1 MARTID
7 PDLYE
12 GTEDTGAQNGKS
24 AGGWETDTQNASPI
38 GTGAVCGTPGAA
50 YKRHKWDEDIC
61 THCGATKASVTPERT
76 PRSERST
83 GSTRTTKA
91 TSGTIEQIAG
101 LIWMGAGMG
110 LEYLPSKTP
119 VIGIL
124 AEPVKR
130 DDDTEGAPPS
140 VAMGRV
146 MQLEAPIAGARIEK
160 ALRGTMV
167 GKFVNALMNA
177 SGPWAEILPLFIPPL
192 MVGVAA
198 MYPELAER
206 FKGFMVAAMVPVLV
220 EASKMAEQQAKL
232 MGQFE
237 DVSAERIA
245 QASALVDSL
254 LGIKPSASQ

>member
-1 MARTID
+1 MARDTE
-7 PDLYE
+7 LFE
-12 GTEDTGAQNGKS
+12 GTEDVAAQNGK
-24 AGGWETDTQNASPI
+24 GGWETDAQAATPI
-38 GTGAVCGTPGAA
+38 GTGTVCGSPGAA
-50 YKRHKWDEDIC
+50 YKRHKWDDQIC
-61 THCGATKASVTPERT
+61 THCGATKASVAPERT
-76 PRSERST
+76 PREKGT
-83 GSTRTTKA
+83 GGTRTTRA
-91 TSGTIEQIAG
+91 SSGTIEQIAG

-119 VIGIL
+119 VIGAF
-124 AEPVKR
+124 AEPVVR
-130 DDDTEGAPPS
+130 PDGSEGASPS
-140 VAMGRV
+140 TAMGRV

-160 ALRGTMV
+160 ALRGTIV

-192 MVGVAA
+192 MVGAAA

-237 DVSAERIA
+237 DVSAERVA

-254 LGIKPSASQ
+254 LGIKPDAS